1 MFYITIVNL
10 NMGSHLHMTQ
20 EKSLAN
26 TEKEK
31 KDLHLDACLEC
42 RRTFTPMVY
51 CADGIPIAEALAA
64 Q

>member
-1 MFYITIVNL
+1 
-10 NMGSHLHMTQ
+10 MGSHLHMTQ

-31 KDLHLDACLEC
+31 KDLYLDACLGF